1 MRLVEACHTIPYP
14 WIFKLILISFPRRE
28 SVSGAGLLGA
38 TLPDVARALTVV
50 SKACGLDMSKSK
62 EITEGAHRK
71 PIHLMCIYI

>member
-1 MRLVEACHTIPYP
+1 M
-14 WIFKLILISFPRRE
+14 
-28 SVSGAGLLGA
+28 SGAGLLGA

-71 PIHLMCIYI
+71 PIHLMCIYIYNTLNYLRSRRPPL